1 MQGDPEDPESVPS
14 GRAGLRAQDARPRPQ
29 RVVCARSAVRAP
41 AGRVRVCAR
50 RERRTPSRFRAG
62 CALCSG
68 GRYPCLRLPAA
79 VQPRSNPV
87 ATRGVCSG
95 AEEEDANGVNE
106 CLRLGG
112 DCFVGKTTIK
122 EGIAKSCV
130 FFCFQSNSQQI

>member
-95 AEEEDANGVNE
+95 AEEEDANGVNGIGGSLTG
-106 CLRLGG
+106 LRRTLSRKAG
-112 DCFVGKTTIK
+112 
-122 EGIAKSCV
+122 EGPRRRVPA
-130 FFCFQSNSQQI
+130 FGR

>member
-68 GRYPCLRLPAA
+68 
-79 VQPRSNPV
+79 
-87 ATRGVCSG
+87 
-95 AEEEDANGVNE
+95 E